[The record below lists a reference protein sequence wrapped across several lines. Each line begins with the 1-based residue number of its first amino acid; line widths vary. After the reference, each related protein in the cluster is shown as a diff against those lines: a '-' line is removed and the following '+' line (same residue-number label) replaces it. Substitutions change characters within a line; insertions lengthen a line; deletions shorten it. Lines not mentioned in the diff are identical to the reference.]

1 MEDAS
6 EEYDD
11 ENFRQEAMRD
21 LEAEI
26 EAIEREEAGGEKME
40 DEIDEKLK
48 DLKFIKNAK
57 QKRIQK

>member
-1 MEDAS
+1 MMDQVS

-11 ENFRQEAMRD
+11 DNFREQAIKD

-26 EAIEREEAGGEKME
+26 EAIEREEGGQEQME
-40 DEIDEKLK
+40 DEVDEKLK

-57 QKRIQK
+57 

>member
-1 MEDAS
+1 MMEEVS

-11 ENFRQEAMRD
+11 ENFREQAMKD

-26 EAIEREEAGGEKME
+26 EAIEREEGGQEQME
-40 DEIDEKLK
+40 DEVDQKLK

-57 QKRIQK
+57 

>member
-1 MEDAS
+1 MMDQVS

-11 ENFRQEAMRD
+11 DNFREQAIKD

-26 EAIEREEAGGEKME
+26 EAIEREEGGQEQME
-40 DEIDEKLK
+40 DEVDQKLK

-57 QKRIQK
+57 

>member
-1 MEDAS
+1 MMDQVS

-11 ENFRQEAMRD
+11 DNFREQAIKD

-26 EAIEREEAGGEKME
+26 EAIEREEDGQEQME
-40 DEIDEKLK
+40 DEVDEKLK

-57 QKRIQK
+57 